1 MERIGRYEIKGEIG
15 RGGMATV
22 YRGYDPRFG
31 REVAVKVLPP
41 ALLHDPQ
48 FRARFERE
56 AQTVATLEHP
66 AIVPVHD
73 FGEEDGRLYLV
84 MRLMVGGSLADK
96 LQQGPITIE
105 EAARIFGRLATALDS
120 AHLRG
125 IVHRDLKPANILFDQ
140 WDEPY
145 LSDFGIVKLMEGDSA
160 TLTGTGGILGTPAYM
175 SPEQVL
181 GNEALD
187 GRSDVYALGVIL
199 YEALSGQRPYKSDT
213 PMGLAFK
220 HVNEPIP
227 RILDA
232 SPALIPGCQG
242 IIDKA
247 MAKDRE
253 KRYKSAAALAA
264 ELAQLVQPEL
274 TINPQKQ
281 QPKQATKQPPVVS
294 SGVRTIAETQ
304 VETPAEMKRPSD
316 PQTTTAKR
324 PSKNI
329 LLVGAAVMLCLL
341 VLVGGAVVGP
351 QLLASLTDEATPTAG
366 PQPTERPLAEPTEDI
381 EEPTETA
388 ATEAVEQPGE
398 SLPGSGVDIPFAC
411 LDSLGCVEVGPG
423 EPIEIAALQLLSGPS
438 AFLGEDQLRA
448 IEMAVDGWGEIEG
461 HPLELHILDDGCQI
475 ERGQEAAQEIAAN
488 GQIVGVIGTSC
499 TNAAI
504 GAIDI
509 LSEAGLVMISG
520 SNTSPDLTSIN
531 GEAAEFYR
539 QGYFRVVHSDLVQ
552 GEATARFAFEE
563 LGLRR
568 AASFSG
574 GDPYSQR

>member
-1 MERIGRYEIKGEIG
+1 MERIGRYEIKGEVG

-220 HVNEPIP
+220 HVN
-227 RILDA
+227 
-232 SPALIPGCQG
+232 
-242 IIDKA
+242 
-247 MAKDRE
+247 
-253 KRYKSAAALAA
+253 
-264 ELAQLVQPEL
+264 
-274 TINPQKQ
+274 
-281 QPKQATKQPPVVS
+281 
-294 SGVRTIAETQ
+294 
-304 VETPAEMKRPSD
+304 
-316 PQTTTAKR
+316 
-324 PSKNI
+324 
-329 LLVGAAVMLCLL
+329 
-341 VLVGGAVVGP
+341 
-351 QLLASLTDEATPTAG
+351 
-366 PQPTERPLAEPTEDI
+366 
-381 EEPTETA
+381 
-388 ATEAVEQPGE
+388 
-398 SLPGSGVDIPFAC
+398 
-411 LDSLGCVEVGPG
+411 
-423 EPIEIAALQLLSGPS
+423 
-438 AFLGEDQLRA
+438 
-448 IEMAVDGWGEIEG
+448 
-461 HPLELHILDDGCQI
+461 
-475 ERGQEAAQEIAAN
+475 
-488 GQIVGVIGTSC
+488 
-499 TNAAI
+499 
-504 GAIDI
+504 
-509 LSEAGLVMISG
+509 
-520 SNTSPDLTSIN
+520 
-531 GEAAEFYR
+531 
-539 QGYFRVVHSDLVQ
+539 
-552 GEATARFAFEE
+552 
-563 LGLRR
+563 
-568 AASFSG
+568 
-574 GDPYSQR
+574 